1 MALTKQEL
9 EQWLSYEPETGV
21 FRWMRDAGSIKAGSV
36 AGGKSDHGYRR
47 LCLQKKFYA
56 EHRLAWLAVH
66 GVWPSHEIDHI
77 NGVRDDNRIVNLR
90 DVPRVVNLQNIRTR
104 KDNSVGLAGVRRDKV
119 SGNFRAQI
127 RHNGITIQLGSF
139 TTAEGAHAAYVEA
152 KRKMHIGFVPER
164 MNDPEAISGAYGAD
178 QLPKVRL
185 TSEDAA
191 TIKTLLSDGVLQEQ
205 IASKFSISQTTV
217 SNIRTGKRWAKINAG
232 ESHANN

>member
-1 MALTKQEL
+1 MALTKHEL
-9 EQWLSYEPETGV
+9 EQWLSYEPATGV
-21 FRWMRDAGSIKAGSV
+21 FRWIRDIGSIKAGDV

-77 NGVRDDNRIVNLR
+77 NGARDDNRIVNLR
-90 DVPRVVNLQNIRTR
+90 DVPRVVNLQNMRTR
-104 KDNSVGLAGVRRDKV
+104 SDNSVGLAGVRRDKV

-127 RHNGITIQLGSF
+127 RHNGTTIQLGAF
-139 TTAEGAHAAYVEA
+139 DTADGAHAAYVEA
-152 KRKMHIGFVPER
+152 KREMHIGFVPER

-185 TSEDAA
+185 TAEDVAN
-191 TIKTLLSDGVLQEQ
+191 IKTLLSNGVLQEQ

-217 SNIRTGKRWAKINAG
+217 SNIRTGKRWTNTNAG
-232 ESHANN
+232 ESHADT